1 MIDSLTLFYLEGK
14 FIIGLLILVRVSG
27 LFVSGPFFKNSAII
41 PQVKVMLIIFLS
53 VIITAAFWKEQPT
66 ITLSVFS
73 IALLVIKEF
82 MVGLLL
88 GFVSNLPFIAA
99 RFAGGMIDME
109 MGYQTGA
116 LFDRESSTPTL
127 VGEFYELLLLMLF
140 LIMNG
145 HHYLIEGIYYSFKVL
160 PLDSMI
166 FSQTTFDLLN
176 KMVESIFIL
185 AVKIAS
191 PLLLAMFL
199 TNLGLALLAR
209 VAPQTNVFVLSFQVK
224 IVVGL
229 IMLSIVLPAFV
240 IISKSALSS
249 VQKDFLDI
257 LLSLNPA
264 RVP

>member
-1 MIDSLTLFYLEGK
+1 MLDSLTLFYLEGK
-14 FIIGLLILVRVSG
+14 FVIGLLILVRVSG
-27 LFVSGPFFKNSAII
+27 LFVSGPFFKNSAIV
-41 PQVKVMLIIFLS
+41 PQVKIFLIIFLS
-53 VIITAAFWKEQPT
+53 VIITATFWQEQPT
-66 ITLSVFS
+66 ITLNVFS
-73 IALLVIKEF
+73 LVLLVIKEF
-82 MVGLLL
+82 MVGLVL
-88 GFVSNLPFIAA
+88 GFVANLPFVAA

-116 LFDRESSTPTL
+116 LFDREASTPTL
-127 VGEFYELLLLMLF
+127 IGEFYELLVLMLF

-145 HHYLIEGIYYSFKVL
+145 HHYLIESIYYSFKVL
-160 PLDSMI
+160 PLDTMV

-176 KMVESIFIL
+176 RMVESIFIL
-185 AVKIAS
+185 AVKLAS

-229 IMLSIVLPAFV
+229 IMLTVALPAFV
-240 IISKSALSS
+240 MLSKGALSS
-249 VQKDFLDI
+249 VQKDFLDVLI
-257 LLSLNPA
+257 SLNPS